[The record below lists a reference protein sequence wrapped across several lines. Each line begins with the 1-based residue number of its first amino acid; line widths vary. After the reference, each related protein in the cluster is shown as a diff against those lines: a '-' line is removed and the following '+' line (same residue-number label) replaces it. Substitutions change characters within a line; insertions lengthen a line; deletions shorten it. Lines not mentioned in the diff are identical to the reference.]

1 LVNKISKLKLDT
13 TLQVLPSDVPIGGEA
28 SYAFTN
34 ESDERLLNFLN
45 FLKSKDSD
53 TSSAVIGILCNCTHY
68 SYFAK
73 RLNKLSE
80 EDEIVST
87 LIGRLTGSSQKTKID
102 ALKTLTNICNQNF
115 TPYAD
120 LICSFSNGTPKN
132 ILDLYFTDKN
142 APKYILDMYCLIF
155 DYLYKESREIDDGEQ
170 EVDQNAEKIAAM
182 MLDKN
187 SGLKK
192 LQELFPLILND
203 EFQTNIQN
211 LLGVLTAEEFL
222 REDLRKQ
229 FQKVAKESEEKALEV
244 IKKKQQEES
253 KKEKER
259 EMMMMQMMQG
269 FGGM

>member
-1 LVNKISKLKLDT
+1 
-13 TLQVLPSDVPIGGEA
+13 LPSDVPLGAEA
-28 SYAFTN
+28 SYYFTN
-34 ESDERLLNFLN
+34 ESDERLVNFLN

-53 TSSAVIGILCNCTHY
+53 TSSAVIGILCNCSHY
-68 SYFAK
+68 SYFAM

-115 TPYAD
+115 TPYAE
-120 LICSFSNGTPKN
+120 LVCSFANGTPKN

-142 APKYILDMYCLIF
+142 APKYILDLYCLIF
-155 DYLYKESREIDDGEQ
+155 DYLYKESRDTEEDDES
-170 EVDQNAEKIAAM
+170 DQNAEKIAAM

-203 EFQTNIQN
+203 EYQSNIQR
-211 LLGVLTAEEFL
+211 LIGLLTAEEFL

-229 FQKVAKESEEKALEV
+229 FQKVAKESEEKALEA
-244 IKKKQQEES
+244 IKKKQQDEA

-259 EMMMMQMMQG
+259 EMMMMQMMGG